1 MGNQPSAPTPPA
13 TPVQNPVPSPP
24 PPPPLPPPCDLECQ
38 KQNQLTLLKQ
48 NMDAI
53 DPTQDPEGYEQ
64 ARISYFTLLNGPGW
78 LAQEK
83 NNIASQEVEP
93 VLKSYQDQYNALKGE
108 QQSQKIFTNLATA
121 LKSQEAGD
129 EESNRFLNK
138 QLNKEKT
145 DAEVK
150 DRLNQLTA
158 GTPYTP
164 PQTSQYISW
173 AIDILIAILGIF
185 VIYKLYNRFAG
196 QIIMSPNVPVLTSS

>member
-1 MGNQPSAPTPPA
+1 MGNQTSAPTPPA

-24 PPPPLPPPCDLECQ
+24 PPPPLPPPCDLTCQ

-53 DPTQDPEGYEQ
+53 DPEQNPEGYEQ
-64 ARISYFTLLNGPGW
+64 ARIAYFTLLNGPGW

-83 NNIASQEVEP
+83 NTIASQEVEP

-108 QQSQKIFTNLATA
+108 QQSQTIFTNLATA
-121 LKSQEAGD
+121 LKSQESGD
-129 EESNRFLNK
+129 EESNRFLKK
-138 QLNKEKT
+138 QLSAEKT
-145 DAEVK
+145 KAEVS
-150 DRLNQLTA
+150 DRLNQLNA

-185 VIYKLYNRFAG
+185 VVYKAYTRFVG
-196 QIIMSPNVPVLTSS
+196 KVSVSPNVPVLTST